1 VLDKKP
7 INVVVNADH
16 RFAPITI
23 ANPISKVISPEAIAV
38 RAIIITHA
46 LVCMTQVST
55 NPMSVNQNN
64 HQCAYADISNAR
76 ASDSTLVFIYSRP
89 RKRNAKETVAL
100 AIL

>member
-1 VLDKKP
+1 MS
-7 INVVVNADH
+7 VVVNADQ

-23 ANPISKVISPEAIAV
+23 ANHISSEISPEVIAV
-38 RAIIITHA
+38 KAIIMTHA
-46 LVCMTQVST
+46 LVCITDVRR
-55 NPMSVNQNN
+55 NPIVMNQNN
-64 HQCAYADISNAR
+64 HQCAYADKSNAV